1 MRFILKLL
9 VVVVFSL
16 CAMGSYAQSIGD
28 KLFAQ
33 GQKLQMVQTVK
44 SQNQAIS
51 KFIAAQKAY
60 DSKAKKNMCDNQIA
74 ICKSNIKTLSQKQ
87 TVRKP
92 KVRKPKN
99 VVAEEDSVA
108 VEPKIEREP
117 VNLYLSVSYIEFKA
131 AGKANDKNEVVVNCN
146 YDDWELSCPEWVHAA
161 KNGNTL
167 ILTASANSTSEERS
181 GKLTVTCYDKT
192 AELVIYQKSKFSIKS
207 ILGKKK
213 KATK

>member
-1 MRFILKLL
+1 MRFVLKLL
-9 VVVVFSL
+9 MVVVFSL

-44 SQNQAIS
+44 SQNLAIS

-60 DSKAKKNMCDNQIA
+60 DSSAKKNMCDNQIA
-74 ICKSNIKTLSQKQ
+74 ICRNNIKTLSQKQ
-87 TVRKP
+87 TVRNS
-92 KVRKPKN
+92 KVRKPDN
-99 VVAEEDSVA
+99 VIVEDDSLA
-108 VEPKIEREP
+108 LAPKVERDP

-131 AGKANDKNEVVVNCN
+131 SGKANDKHEVVVNCN
-146 YDDWELSCPEWVHAA
+146 YDSWEFSCPEWVQSA

-167 ILTASANSTSEERS
+167 ILIASANSTSEDRS

-207 ILGKKK
+207 IFGSKKK
-213 KATK
+213 

>member
-9 VVVVFSL
+9 MVVVFSL
-16 CAMGSYAQSIGD
+16 SAMGSYAQSIGD

-44 SQNQAIS
+44 SQNQAIR

-74 ICKSNIKTLSQKQ
+74 ICKGNIKTLSQKQ

-92 KVRKPKN
+92 KVRKSKN
-99 VVAEEDSVA
+99 VIVEDNSVEM
-108 VEPKIEREP
+108 VPKIEREP

-131 AGKANDKNEVVVNCN
+131 AGKVSDKHEVVVNCN
-146 YDDWELSCPEWVHAA
+146 YNDWKLSCPEWVHVA

-167 ILTASANSTSEERS
+167 ILTASVNSTSEERS
-181 GKLTVTCYDKT
+181 CKLTVTCYDKT

-207 ILGKKK
+207 IFGSKKK
-213 KATK
+213 

>member
-9 VVVVFSL
+9 MVVVFSL
-16 CAMGSYAQSIGD
+16 SAMGSYAQSIGD

-33 GQKLQMVQTVK
+33 GQKLQIVQTVK
-44 SQNQAIS
+44 SQKQAIS

-74 ICKSNIKTLSQKQ
+74 ICKGNIKTLSQKQ

-92 KVRKPKN
+92 KVRKSKN
-99 VVAEEDSVA
+99 VIVEDDRAEMV
-108 VEPKIEREP
+108 PKIEREP

-131 AGKANDKNEVVVNCN
+131 AGKVSDKHEVVVNCN
-146 YDDWELSCPEWVHAA
+146 YNDWKHSCPEWVHVA

-181 GKLTVTCYDKT
+181 CKLTVTCYDKT

-207 ILGKKK
+207 IFGSKKK
-213 KATK
+213 

>member
-9 VVVVFSL
+9 MVVVFSL
-16 CAMGSYAQSIGD
+16 SAMGSYAQSIGD

-44 SQNQAIS
+44 SQKQAIS

-74 ICKSNIKTLSQKQ
+74 ICKGNIKTLSQKQ

-92 KVRKPKN
+92 KVRKSKN
-99 VVAEEDSVA
+99 VIVEDDRAEMV
-108 VEPKIEREP
+108 PKIEREP

-131 AGKANDKNEVVVNCN
+131 AGKVSDKHEVVVNCN
-146 YDDWELSCPEWVHAA
+146 YNDWKLSCPEWVHVA

-181 GKLTVTCYDKT
+181 CKLTVTCYDKT
-192 AELVIYQKSKFSIKS
+192 AELVLYQRSTFSIKS
-207 ILGKKK
+207 IFGSKKE
-213 KATK
+213 

>member
-1 MRFILKLL
+1 M
-9 VVVVFSL
+9 VVVFSL

-44 SQNQAIS
+44 SQNLAIS

-60 DSKAKKNMCDNQIA
+60 DSSAKKNMCDNQIA
-74 ICKSNIKTLSQKQ
+74 ICRNNIKTLSQKQ
-87 TVRKP
+87 TVRNS

-99 VVAEEDSVA
+99 VIVEDDSLA
-108 VEPKIEREP
+108 LAPKVERDP

-131 AGKANDKNEVVVNCN
+131 SGKANDKHEVVVNCN
-146 YDDWELSCPEWVHAA
+146 YDSWEFSCPEWVQSA

-167 ILTASANSTSEERS
+167 ILIASANSTSEDRS

-207 ILGKKK
+207 IFGSKKK
-213 KATK
+213 

>member
-1 MRFILKLL
+1 M
-9 VVVVFSL
+9 VVVFSL
-16 CAMGSYAQSIGD
+16 SAMGSYAQSIGD

-44 SQNQAIS
+44 SQNQAIR

-74 ICKSNIKTLSQKQ
+74 ICKGNIKTLSQKQ

-92 KVRKPKN
+92 KVRKSKN
-99 VVAEEDSVA
+99 VIVEDDRAEMV
-108 VEPKIEREP
+108 PKIEREP

-131 AGKANDKNEVVVNCN
+131 AGKVSDKHEVVVNCN
-146 YDDWELSCPEWVHAA
+146 YNDWKLSCPEWVHVA

-181 GKLTVTCYDKT
+181 CKLTVTCYDKT

-207 ILGKKK
+207 IFGSKKK
-213 KATK
+213 

>member
-9 VVVVFSL
+9 MVVVFSL
-16 CAMGSYAQSIGD
+16 SAMGSYAQSIGD

-33 GQKLQMVQTVK
+33 GQKLQIVQTVK
-44 SQNQAIS
+44 SQKQAIS

-74 ICKSNIKTLSQKQ
+74 ICKGNIKTLSQKQ

-92 KVRKPKN
+92 KVRKSKN
-99 VVAEEDSVA
+99 VIVEDDRAEMV
-108 VEPKIEREP
+108 PKIEREP

-131 AGKANDKNEVVVNCN
+131 AGKVSDKHEVVVNCN
-146 YDDWELSCPEWVHAA
+146 YNDWKLSCPEWVHVA

-167 ILTASANSTSEERS
+167 ILTASVNSTSEERS

-207 ILGKKK
+207 IFGSKKK
-213 KATK
+213 

>member
-1 MRFILKLL
+1 MKLL
-9 VVVVFSL
+9 MVVVFSL
-16 CAMGSYAQSIGD
+16 CEMGSYAQSIGD

-44 SQNQAIS
+44 SQNLAIS

-60 DSKAKKNMCDNQIA
+60 DSSAKKNMCDNQIA
-74 ICKSNIKTLSQKQ
+74 ICRNNIKTLSQKQ
-87 TVRKP
+87 TVRNS
-92 KVRKPKN
+92 KVRKPNN
-99 VVAEEDSVA
+99 VIVEDDSLA
-108 VEPKIEREP
+108 LAPKVERDP

-131 AGKANDKNEVVVNCN
+131 SGKANDKHEVVVNCN
-146 YDDWELSCPEWVHAA
+146 YDSWEFSCPEWVQSA

-167 ILTASANSTSEERS
+167 ILIASANSTSEDRS

-207 ILGKKK
+207 IFGSKKK
-213 KATK
+213 

>member
-1 MRFILKLL
+1 MRIILKLL
-9 VVVVFSL
+9 MVVVFSL
-16 CAMGSYAQSIGD
+16 CVMGSYAQSIGD

-99 VVAEEDSVA
+99 VVVEDDSVVVA
-108 VEPKIEREP
+108 PKKIEREP

-131 AGKANDKNEVVVNCN
+131 AGKVNDKHEIVVNCN

-207 ILGKKK
+207 IFGSKKK
-213 KATK
+213 

>member
-9 VVVVFSL
+9 MVVVFSL
-16 CAMGSYAQSIGD
+16 SAMGSYAQSIGD
-28 KLFAQ
+28 QLFAQ

-44 SQNQAIS
+44 SQKQAIS

-74 ICKSNIKTLSQKQ
+74 ICKGNIKTLSQKQ

-92 KVRKPKN
+92 KVRKSKN
-99 VVAEEDSVA
+99 VIVEDDRAEMV
-108 VEPKIEREP
+108 PKIEREP

-131 AGKANDKNEVVVNCN
+131 AGKVSDKHEVVVNCN
-146 YDDWELSCPEWVHAA
+146 YNDWKLSCPEWVHVA

-181 GKLTVTCYDKT
+181 CKLTVTCYDKT

-207 ILGKKK
+207 IFGSKKK
-213 KATK
+213 

>member
-9 VVVVFSL
+9 MVVVFSL
-16 CAMGSYAQSIGD
+16 SAMGSYAQSIGD

-33 GQKLQMVQTVK
+33 GQKLQIVQTVK
-44 SQNQAIS
+44 SQKQAIS

-74 ICKSNIKTLSQKQ
+74 ICKGNIKTLSQKQ

-92 KVRKPKN
+92 KVRKSKN
-99 VVAEEDSVA
+99 VIVEDDRAEMV
-108 VEPKIEREP
+108 PKIEREP

-131 AGKANDKNEVVVNCN
+131 AGKVSDKHEVVVNCN
-146 YDDWELSCPEWVHAA
+146 YNDWKLSCPEWVHVA

-181 GKLTVTCYDKT
+181 CKLTVTCYDKT

-207 ILGKKK
+207 IFGSKKK
-213 KATK
+213 

>member
-9 VVVVFSL
+9 MVVVFSL
-16 CAMGSYAQSIGD
+16 SAMGSYAQSIGD

-44 SQNQAIS
+44 SQKQAIS

-74 ICKSNIKTLSQKQ
+74 ICKGNIKTLSQKQ

-92 KVRKPKN
+92 KVRKSKN
-99 VVAEEDSVA
+99 VIVEDDRAEMV
-108 VEPKIEREP
+108 PKIEREP

-131 AGKANDKNEVVVNCN
+131 AGKVSDKHEIVVNCN
-146 YDDWELSCPEWVHAA
+146 YNDWKHSCPEWVHVA

-181 GKLTVTCYDKT
+181 CKLTVTCYDKT

-207 ILGKKK
+207 IFGSKKK
-213 KATK
+213 

>member
-9 VVVVFSL
+9 MVVVFSL
-16 CAMGSYAQSIGD
+16 SAMGSYAQSIGD

-44 SQNQAIS
+44 SQNQAIR

-92 KVRKPKN
+92 KVRKSKN
-99 VVAEEDSVA
+99 VIVEDDRAEMV
-108 VEPKIEREP
+108 PKIEREP

-131 AGKANDKNEVVVNCN
+131 AGKVSDKHEVVVNCN
-146 YDDWELSCPEWVHAA
+146 YNDWKLSCPEWVHVA

-181 GKLTVTCYDKT
+181 CKLTVTCYDKT

-207 ILGKKK
+207 IFGSKKK
-213 KATK
+213 

>member
-1 MRFILKLL
+1 M
-9 VVVVFSL
+9 VVVFSL

-44 SQNQAIS
+44 SQNLAIS

-60 DSKAKKNMCDNQIA
+60 DSSAKKNMCDNQIA
-74 ICKSNIKTLSQKQ
+74 ICRNNIKTLSQKQ
-87 TVRKP
+87 TVRNS
-92 KVRKPKN
+92 KVRKPNN
-99 VVAEEDSVA
+99 VIVEDDSLA
-108 VEPKIEREP
+108 LASKVERDP

-131 AGKANDKNEVVVNCN
+131 SGKANDKHEVVVNCN
-146 YDDWELSCPEWVHAA
+146 YDSWEFSCPEWVQSA

-167 ILTASANSTSEERS
+167 ILIASANSTSEDRS

-207 ILGKKK
+207 IFGSKKK
-213 KATK
+213 

>member
-9 VVVVFSL
+9 MVVVFSL

-44 SQNQAIS
+44 SQNLAIS

-60 DSKAKKNMCDNQIA
+60 DSSAKKNMCDNQIA
-74 ICKSNIKTLSQKQ
+74 ICRNNIKTLSQKQ
-87 TVRKP
+87 TVRNS
-92 KVRKPKN
+92 KVRKPNN
-99 VVAEEDSVA
+99 VVVEDDSLAVA
-108 VEPKIEREP
+108 PKVEREP

-131 AGKANDKNEVVVNCN
+131 SGKANDKHEVVVNCN
-146 YDDWELSCPEWVHAA
+146 YDSWEFSCPEWVQSA

-167 ILTASANSTSEERS
+167 ILIASANSTSEDRS

-207 ILGKKK
+207 IFGSKKK
-213 KATK
+213 

>member
-9 VVVVFSL
+9 MVVVFSL
-16 CAMGSYAQSIGD
+16 SAMGSYAQSIGD

-44 SQNQAIS
+44 SQKQAIS

-74 ICKSNIKTLSQKQ
+74 ICKGNIKTLSQKQ

-92 KVRKPKN
+92 KVRKSKN
-99 VVAEEDSVA
+99 VIVEDDRAEMV
-108 VEPKIEREP
+108 PKIEREP

-131 AGKANDKNEVVVNCN
+131 AGKVSDKHEIVVNCN
-146 YDDWELSCPEWVHAA
+146 YNDWKHSCPEWVHVA

-181 GKLTVTCYDKT
+181 CKLTVTCYDKT

-207 ILGKKK
+207 IFGSKK
-213 KATK
+213 T

>member
-9 VVVVFSL
+9 MVVVFSM

-44 SQNQAIS
+44 SQNLAIS

-60 DSKAKKNMCDNQIA
+60 DSSAKKNMCDNQIA
-74 ICKSNIKTLSQKQ
+74 ICRNNIKTLSQKQ
-87 TVRKP
+87 TVRNS
-92 KVRKPKN
+92 KVRKPNN
-99 VVAEEDSVA
+99 VIVEDDSLA
-108 VEPKIEREP
+108 LAPKVERDP

-131 AGKANDKNEVVVNCN
+131 SGKANDKHEVVVNCN
-146 YDDWELSCPEWVHAA
+146 YDSWEFSCPEWVQSA

-167 ILTASANSTSEERS
+167 ILIASANSTSEDRS

-207 ILGKKK
+207 IFGSKKK
-213 KATK
+213 

>member
-1 MRFILKLL
+1 MKLILKLL
-9 VVVVFSL
+9 MVVAFSL
-16 CAMGSYAQSIGD
+16 SAMGSYAQSIGD

-44 SQNQAIS
+44 SQNQAIR

-74 ICKSNIKTLSQKQ
+74 ICKGNIKTLSQKQ

-92 KVRKPKN
+92 KVRKSKN
-99 VVAEEDSVA
+99 VIVEDDRAEMV
-108 VEPKIEREP
+108 PKIEREP

-131 AGKANDKNEVVVNCN
+131 AGKVSDKHEVVVNCN
-146 YDDWELSCPEWVHAA
+146 YNDWKLSCPEWVHVA

-181 GKLTVTCYDKT
+181 CKLTVTCYDKT

-207 ILGKKK
+207 IFGSKKK
-213 KATK
+213 

>member
-9 VVVVFSL
+9 MVVVFSL

-44 SQNQAIS
+44 SQNLAIS

-60 DSKAKKNMCDNQIA
+60 DSSAKKNMCDNQIA
-74 ICKSNIKTLSQKQ
+74 ICRNNIKTLSQKQ
-87 TVRKP
+87 TVRNS
-92 KVRKPKN
+92 KVRKPNN
-99 VVAEEDSVA
+99 VIVEDDSLA
-108 VEPKIEREP
+108 LAPKVERAP

-131 AGKANDKNEVVVNCN
+131 SGKANDKHEVVVNCN
-146 YDDWELSCPEWVHAA
+146 YDSWEFSCPEWVQSA

-167 ILTASANSTSEERS
+167 ILIASANSTSEDRS

-207 ILGKKK
+207 IFGSKKK
-213 KATK
+213 

>member
-9 VVVVFSL
+9 MVVVFSL
-16 CAMGSYAQSIGD
+16 SAMGSYAQSIGD

-44 SQNQAIS
+44 SQNQAIR

-74 ICKSNIKTLSQKQ
+74 ICKGNIKTLSQKQ

-92 KVRKPKN
+92 KVRKSKN
-99 VVAEEDSVA
+99 VIVEDDRAEMV
-108 VEPKIEREP
+108 PKIEREP

-131 AGKANDKNEVVVNCN
+131 AGKVSDKHEVVVNCN
-146 YDDWELSCPEWVHAA
+146 YNDWKLSCPEWVHVA

-207 ILGKKK
+207 IFGSKKK
-213 KATK
+213 

>member
-1 MRFILKLL
+1 M
-9 VVVVFSL
+9 
-16 CAMGSYAQSIGD
+16 
-28 KLFAQ
+28 
-33 GQKLQMVQTVK
+33 QTVK
-44 SQNQAIS
+44 SQNQAIR

-74 ICKSNIKTLSQKQ
+74 ICKGNIKTLSQKQ

-92 KVRKPKN
+92 KVRKSKN
-99 VVAEEDSVA
+99 VIVEDDRAEMV
-108 VEPKIEREP
+108 PKIEREP

-131 AGKANDKNEVVVNCN
+131 AGKVSDKHEVVVNCN

-181 GKLTVTCYDKT
+181 CKLTVTCYDKT

-207 ILGKKK
+207 IFGSKKK
-213 KATK
+213 

>member
-9 VVVVFSL
+9 MVVVFSL
-16 CAMGSYAQSIGD
+16 SAMGSYAQSIGD

-44 SQNQAIS
+44 SQKQAIS

-74 ICKSNIKTLSQKQ
+74 ICKGNIKTLSQKQ

-92 KVRKPKN
+92 KVRKSKN
-99 VVAEEDSVA
+99 VIVEDDRAEMV
-108 VEPKIEREP
+108 PKIEREP

-131 AGKANDKNEVVVNCN
+131 AGKVSDKHEVVVNCN
-146 YDDWELSCPEWVHAA
+146 YNDWKLSCPEWVHVA

-167 ILTASANSTSEERS
+167 ILTASANSTSEIGRAH
-181 GKLTVTCYDKT
+181 V
-192 AELVIYQKSKFSIKS
+192 
-207 ILGKKK
+207 
-213 KATK
+213 

>member
-9 VVVVFSL
+9 MVVVFSL
-16 CAMGSYAQSIGD
+16 SAMGSYAQSIGD

-44 SQNQAIS
+44 SQNQAIR

-74 ICKSNIKTLSQKQ
+74 ICKGNIKTLSQKQ

-92 KVRKPKN
+92 KVRKSKN
-99 VVAEEDSVA
+99 VIVEDDRAEMV
-108 VEPKIEREP
+108 PKIEREP

-131 AGKANDKNEVVVNCN
+131 AGKVSDKHEVVVNCN
-146 YDDWELSCPEWVHAA
+146 YNDWKLSCPEWVHVA

-181 GKLTVTCYDKT
+181 CKLTVTCYDKT

-207 ILGKKK
+207 IFGSKKK
-213 KATK
+213 

>member
-9 VVVVFSL
+9 MVVVFSL

-44 SQNQAIS
+44 SQNLAIS

-60 DSKAKKNMCDNQIA
+60 DSSAKKNMCDNQIA
-74 ICKSNIKTLSQKQ
+74 ICRNNIKTLSQKQ
-87 TVRKP
+87 TVRNS

-99 VVAEEDSVA
+99 VIVEDDSLA
-108 VEPKIEREP
+108 LAPKVERDP

-131 AGKANDKNEVVVNCN
+131 SGKANDKHEVVVNCN
-146 YDDWELSCPEWVHAA
+146 YDSWEFSCPEWVQSA

-167 ILTASANSTSEERS
+167 ILIASANSTSEDRS

-207 ILGKKK
+207 IFGSKKK
-213 KATK
+213 

>member
-1 MRFILKLL
+1 M
-9 VVVVFSL
+9 VVVFSL
-16 CAMGSYAQSIGD
+16 SAMGSYAQSIGD

-33 GQKLQMVQTVK
+33 GQKLQIVQTVK
-44 SQNQAIS
+44 SQKQAIS

-74 ICKSNIKTLSQKQ
+74 ICKGNIKTLSQKQ

-92 KVRKPKN
+92 KVRKSKN
-99 VVAEEDSVA
+99 VIVEDDRAEMV
-108 VEPKIEREP
+108 PKIEREP

-131 AGKANDKNEVVVNCN
+131 AGKVSDKHEVVVNCN
-146 YDDWELSCPEWVHAA
+146 YNDWKLSCPEWVQSA

-167 ILTASANSTSEERS
+167 ILIASANSTSEDRS

-207 ILGKKK
+207 IFGSKKK
-213 KATK
+213 

>member
-1 MRFILKLL
+1 MKLL
-9 VVVVFSL
+9 MVVVFSL

-44 SQNQAIS
+44 SQNLAIS

-60 DSKAKKNMCDNQIA
+60 DSSAKKNMCDNQIA
-74 ICKSNIKTLSQKQ
+74 ICRNNIKTLSQKQ
-87 TVRKP
+87 TVRNS
-92 KVRKPKN
+92 KVRKPNN
-99 VVAEEDSVA
+99 VIVEDDSLA
-108 VEPKIEREP
+108 LAPKVERDP

-131 AGKANDKNEVVVNCN
+131 SGKANDKHEVVVNCN
-146 YDDWELSCPEWVHAA
+146 YDSWEFSCPEWVQSA

-167 ILTASANSTSEERS
+167 ILIASANSTSEDRS

-207 ILGKKK
+207 IFGSKKK
-213 KATK
+213 

>member
-9 VVVVFSL
+9 MVVVFSFS
-16 CAMGSYAQSIGD
+16 AMGSYAQSIGD

-44 SQNQAIS
+44 SQKQAIS

-74 ICKSNIKTLSQKQ
+74 ICKGNIKTLSQKQ

-92 KVRKPKN
+92 KVRKSKN
-99 VVAEEDSVA
+99 VIVEDNR
-108 VEPKIEREP
+108 VEMVPKIEREP

-131 AGKANDKNEVVVNCN
+131 AGKVSDKHEVVVNCN
-146 YDDWELSCPEWVHAA
+146 YNDWKLSCPEWVHVA

-181 GKLTVTCYDKT
+181 CKLTVTCYDKT

-207 ILGKKK
+207 IFGSKKK
-213 KATK
+213 

>member
-1 MRFILKLL
+1 M
-9 VVVVFSL
+9 VVVFSL

-44 SQNQAIS
+44 SQNLAIS

-60 DSKAKKNMCDNQIA
+60 DSSAKKNMCDNQIA
-74 ICKSNIKTLSQKQ
+74 ICRNNIKTLSQKQ
-87 TVRKP
+87 TVRNS
-92 KVRKPKN
+92 KVRKPNN
-99 VVAEEDSVA
+99 VVVEDDSLAVA
-108 VEPKIEREP
+108 PKVEREP

-131 AGKANDKNEVVVNCN
+131 SGKANDKHEVVVNCN
-146 YDDWELSCPEWVHAA
+146 YDSWEFSCPEWVQSA

-167 ILTASANSTSEERS
+167 ILLASANSTSEDRS

-207 ILGKKK
+207 IFGSKKK
-213 KATK
+213 

>member
-1 MRFILKLL
+1 MKLL
-9 VVVVFSL
+9 MVVVFSL

-44 SQNQAIS
+44 SQNLAIS

-60 DSKAKKNMCDNQIA
+60 DSSAKKNMCDNQIA
-74 ICKSNIKTLSQKQ
+74 ICRNNIKTLSQKQ
-87 TVRKP
+87 TVRNS

-99 VVAEEDSVA
+99 VIVEDDSLA
-108 VEPKIEREP
+108 LAPKVERDP

-131 AGKANDKNEVVVNCN
+131 SGKANDKHEVVVNCN
-146 YDDWELSCPEWVHAA
+146 YDSWEFSCPEWVQSA

-167 ILTASANSTSEERS
+167 ILIASANSTSEDRS

-207 ILGKKK
+207 IFGSKKK
-213 KATK
+213 

>member
-9 VVVVFSL
+9 MVVVFSL
-16 CAMGSYAQSIGD
+16 SAMGSYAQSIGD

-44 SQNQAIS
+44 SQKQAIS

-74 ICKSNIKTLSQKQ
+74 ICKGNIKTLSQKQ

-92 KVRKPKN
+92 KVRKSKN
-99 VVAEEDSVA
+99 VIVEDDRAEMV
-108 VEPKIEREP
+108 PKIEREP

-131 AGKANDKNEVVVNCN
+131 AGKVSDKHEVVVNCN
-146 YDDWELSCPEWVHAA
+146 YNDWKLSCPEWVHVA

-181 GKLTVTCYDKT
+181 CKLTVTCYDKT
-192 AELVIYQKSKFSIKS
+192 AELVIYQKSKLSIKS
-207 ILGKKK
+207 IFGSKKK
-213 KATK
+213 

>member
-9 VVVVFSL
+9 MVVVFSL

-44 SQNQAIS
+44 SQNLAIS

-60 DSKAKKNMCDNQIA
+60 DSSAKKNMCDNQIA
-74 ICKSNIKTLSQKQ
+74 ICRNNIKTLSQKQ
-87 TVRKP
+87 TVRNS
-92 KVRKPKN
+92 KVRKPNN
-99 VVAEEDSVA
+99 VIVEDDSLAVA
-108 VEPKIEREP
+108 PKVEREP

-131 AGKANDKNEVVVNCN
+131 SGKANDKHEVVVNCN
-146 YDDWELSCPEWVHAA
+146 YDSWEFSCPEWVQSA

-167 ILTASANSTSEERS
+167 ILLASANSTSEDRS

-207 ILGKKK
+207 IFGSKKK
-213 KATK
+213 

>member
-1 MRFILKLL
+1 MRFVLKLL
-9 VVVVFSL
+9 MVVVFSL

-44 SQNQAIS
+44 SQNLAIS

-60 DSKAKKNMCDNQIA
+60 DSSAKKNMCDNQIA
-74 ICKSNIKTLSQKQ
+74 ICRNNIKTLSQKQ
-87 TVRKP
+87 TVRNS
-92 KVRKPKN
+92 KVRKPNN
-99 VVAEEDSVA
+99 VIVEDDSLA
-108 VEPKIEREP
+108 LAPKVERDP

-131 AGKANDKNEVVVNCN
+131 SGKANDKHEVVVNCN
-146 YDDWELSCPEWVHAA
+146 YDSWEFSCPEWVQSA

-167 ILTASANSTSEERS
+167 ILIASANSTSEDRS

-207 ILGKKK
+207 IFGSKKK
-213 KATK
+213 

>member
-1 MRFILKLL
+1 M
-9 VVVVFSL
+9 VVVFSL
-16 CAMGSYAQSIGD
+16 SAMGSYAQSIGD

-33 GQKLQMVQTVK
+33 GQKMQMVQTVK
-44 SQNQAIS
+44 SQNQAIR

-74 ICKSNIKTLSQKQ
+74 ICKGNIKTLSQKQ

-92 KVRKPKN
+92 KVRKSKN
-99 VVAEEDSVA
+99 VIVEDDRAEMV
-108 VEPKIEREP
+108 PKIEREP

-131 AGKANDKNEVVVNCN
+131 AGKVSDKHEVVVNCN
-146 YDDWELSCPEWVHAA
+146 YNDWKLSCPEWVHVA

-181 GKLTVTCYDKT
+181 CKLTVTCYDKT
-192 AELVIYQKSKFSIKS
+192 AELVIYQKSKFSIKLIFGS
-207 ILGKKK
+207 KKK
-213 KATK
+213 

>member
-9 VVVVFSL
+9 MVVVFSL

-44 SQNQAIS
+44 SQNLAIS

-60 DSKAKKNMCDNQIA
+60 DSSAKKNMCDNQIA
-74 ICKSNIKTLSQKQ
+74 ICRNNIKTLSQKQ
-87 TVRKP
+87 TVRNS
-92 KVRKPKN
+92 KVRKPNN
-99 VVAEEDSVA
+99 VIVEDDSLA
-108 VEPKIEREP
+108 LAPKVERDP

-131 AGKANDKNEVVVNCN
+131 SGKANDKHEVVVNCN
-146 YDDWELSCPEWVHAA
+146 YDSWEFSCPEWVQSA

-167 ILTASANSTSEERS
+167 ILIASANSTSEDRS

-192 AELVIYQKSKFSIKS
+192 AELVISQKSKFSIKS
-207 ILGKKK
+207 IFGSKKK
-213 KATK
+213 

>member
-1 MRFILKLL
+1 M
-9 VVVVFSL
+9 VVVFYL

-44 SQNQAIS
+44 SQNLAIS

-60 DSKAKKNMCDNQIA
+60 DSSAKKNMCDNQIA
-74 ICKSNIKTLSQKQ
+74 ICRNNIKTLSQKQ
-87 TVRKP
+87 TVRNS
-92 KVRKPKN
+92 KVRKPNN
-99 VVAEEDSVA
+99 VIVEDDSLA
-108 VEPKIEREP
+108 LAPKVERDP

-131 AGKANDKNEVVVNCN
+131 SGKANDKHEVVVNCN
-146 YDDWELSCPEWVHAA
+146 YDSWEFSCPEWVQSA

-167 ILTASANSTSEERS
+167 ILIASANSTSEDRS

-207 ILGKKK
+207 IFGSKKK
-213 KATK
+213 

>member
-1 MRFILKLL
+1 MKLILKLL
-9 VVVVFSL
+9 MVVVFSL
-16 CAMGSYAQSIGD
+16 SAMGSYAQSIGD

-33 GQKLQMVQTVK
+33 GQKMQMVQTVK
-44 SQNQAIS
+44 SQNQAIR

-74 ICKSNIKTLSQKQ
+74 ICKSNIKKLNQKQ
-87 TVRKP
+87 TIQKQ

-99 VVAEEDSVA
+99 VVVKDNSVEKA
-108 VEPKIEREP
+108 PKIEREP

-131 AGKANDKNEVVVNCN
+131 AGKVNDKREVVVNCN
-146 YDDWELSCPEWVHAA
+146 YDDWELSCPEWVHVA

-167 ILTASANSTSEERS
+167 ILTASVNSTSEERS

-207 ILGKKK
+207 IFGSKKK
-213 KATK
+213 

>member
-1 MRFILKLL
+1 M
-9 VVVVFSL
+9 VVVFSL
-16 CAMGSYAQSIGD
+16 SAMGSYAQSIGD

-33 GQKLQMVQTVK
+33 GQKMQMVQTVK
-44 SQNQAIS
+44 SQNQAIR

-74 ICKSNIKTLSQKQ
+74 ICKGNIKTLSQKQ

-92 KVRKPKN
+92 KVRKSKN
-99 VVAEEDSVA
+99 VIVEDDRAEMV
-108 VEPKIEREP
+108 PKIEREP

-131 AGKANDKNEVVVNCN
+131 AGKVNDKHEVVVNCN
-146 YDDWELSCPEWVHAA
+146 YNDWKLSCPEWVHVA

-181 GKLTVTCYDKT
+181 CKLTVTCYDKT

-207 ILGKKK
+207 IFGSKKK
-213 KATK
+213 